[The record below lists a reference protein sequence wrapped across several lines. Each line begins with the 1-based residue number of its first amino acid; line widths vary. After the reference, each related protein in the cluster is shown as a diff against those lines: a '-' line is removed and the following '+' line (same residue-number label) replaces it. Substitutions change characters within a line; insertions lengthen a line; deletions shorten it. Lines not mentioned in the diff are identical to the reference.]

1 MPRRKTRSK
10 GDIQAA
16 NRLKASNY
24 YYRHRE
30 TILARHR
37 AHREQ
42 AKREEEIT
50 RNVFS
55 LIRTSFPTLP
65 AHRFK
70 ITKEET
76 QMRFQRDQAG
86 IGKDATTFLDPLGCL
101 RRLKKKISSETGG
114 SVSTYINNAF
124 LLTMQVRTSGSQS
137 ASTPLSRAYD
147 MFMQILSQINRLDD
161 LVLNDHGA
169 GKEYQRVQAFREQV
183 RWIIRC
189 LDDIDMY
196 MLDPDADPQKAYN
209 QGKLAFQDPGN
220 QEFIDGLTGAP
231 KVEYM
236 TSIGRS
242 V

>member
-16 NRLKASNY
+16 NRLKASKY

-30 TILARHR
+30 TILARHQ

-42 AKREEEIT
+42 AKRKEEVA
-50 RNVFS
+50 RNVFN
-55 LIRTSFPTLP
+55 LICTSFPTLP

-70 ITKEET
+70 ITKEKT
-76 QMRFQRDQAG
+76 QMRFQRDQAE
-86 IGKDATTFLDPLGCL
+86 IGKDATTFLDPLGRL
-101 RRLKKKISSETGG
+101 RRLRKKISSETGS
-114 SVSTYINNAF
+114 SVSSYINNAF
-124 LLTMQVRTSGSQS
+124 HLTMQVRTSGSQS

-169 GKEYQRVQAFREQV
+169 GKEHQRVQAFREQV

-196 MLDPDADPQKAYN
+196 MLDPDADPQKAYD

-220 QEFIDGLTGAP
+220 QQFIDGLTGAP

-236 TSIGRS
+236 MGIGRS